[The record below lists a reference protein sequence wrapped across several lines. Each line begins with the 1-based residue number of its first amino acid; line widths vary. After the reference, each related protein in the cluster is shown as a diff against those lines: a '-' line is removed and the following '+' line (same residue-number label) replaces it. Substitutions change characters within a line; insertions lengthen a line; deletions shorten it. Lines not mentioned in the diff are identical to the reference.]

1 MRVLSS
7 KSNGQVPYYLKSFEN
22 NFCLFLF
29 VQYEFILMVQPVN
42 EFAPEFVGA
51 PFIVHIP
58 EVSMSVVIHQL
69 YSVAFGNFGLLPP
82 RWKRVPGERHL
93 PVSTTVM
100 YLRQNATDRDVVSS
114 GSDVSQF
121 DWVYHFWPGIDNKQ
135 NGIIT
140 ITADLDFEA
149 LPVPSGMPLPF
160 FIFNL
165 TVTDTGGLNSTNST
179 VFYIVDIDDQPP
191 EFFYPGCTSPC
202 IGFYTADVSS
212 NQTGVLTGIQPARI
226 RARDKDTL
234 NKPVRYSI
242 SGGPPYYRDYLSI
255 DGETGQVTI
264 LKPLGDFNEEQLI
277 FQIKAKKLASSTPAE
292 QATLMLK
299 VAFPGGGPTS
309 KPDTQTNGSMDSVV
323 IAVVALSVIVF
334 LAFVALAGLVTRP
347 DDTADSGNGSIN
359 GTVIPTSPHAGSV
372 APTYTRM
379 VMPNGQV
386 FIVPVKGMRGK
397 ARRKQRAP
405 GDNSPGIEES
415 AEEGGGEGNR
425 RMSMQDRVSM
435 QDIDARGGLALAS
448 PPHIGNGG
456 VPRAGVPAVS
466 GGVPMPYP
474 QPQMMPNGGTPNG
487 QVPRPVRLP
496 NGQVVMATL
505 DAHGNPILHRQ
516 LPPMSAPGAN
526 GGEVKLS
533 KKKRKKLSYSVVLL
547 LCCSLLLLLLFF
559 CYARFPLSTRMVTTP
574 LPIPL
579 WFQEA
584 AMIAQQE
591 YDGTKPPTEESSDSS
606 LYTQGGKQKVKLSTR
621 KKNIDPIDPKHRL
634 EVEEGDAE
642 QE

>member
-1 MRVLSS
+1 
-7 KSNGQVPYYLKSFEN
+7 
-22 NFCLFLF
+22 
-29 VQYEFILMVQPVN
+29 MVQPVN

-58 EVSMSVVIHQL
+58 EL
-69 YSVAFGNFGLLPP
+69 DGNDYFFM
-82 RWKRVPGERHL
+82 E
-93 PVSTTVM
+93 
-100 YLRQNATDRDVVSS
+100 
-114 GSDVSQF
+114 
-121 DWVYHFWPGIDNKQ
+121 NKQ

-334 LAFVALAGLVTRP
+334 LAFVALAGLVVYMKNRNSKFIHPEEEAEEEEEDDVDDEDGQTRP

-533 KKKRKKLSYSVVLL
+533 KKKRKKL
-547 LCCSLLLLLLFF
+547 
-559 CYARFPLSTRMVTTP
+559 
-574 LPIPL
+574 
-579 WFQEA
+579 EA